1 MYDVYCVAGSVSYK
15 VLSEVSYKEALQ
27 FCTDNNWEFDY
38 NGGLVWDLVI
48 EEIQTGADHSAPS

>member
-48 EEIQTGADHSAPS
+48 EEI